1 MGLGT
6 IAKGLGAWGLG
17 AATGLAAF
25 SVKKLQTNDQ
35 DNAVLAIP
43 RNHNFPWRWYP
54 SYKNMPDLK
63 KHHNIMAQVLSTPLY
78 ADLYKLSTPNGFTID
93 HVIQTGVDNPGHPHI
108 LTVGAVA
115 GDEETYEVFAPLL
128 DQIIELRHNGYC
140 PEDKHPTTLPSKDE
154 EDDFFAKINGG
165 AFDETYVL
173 SVRCRTGRNVRGL
186 SLPPMCSRAE
196 RREVEEVVTR
206 ALHNRKLD
214 CEFRGRYYKMPE
226 MSEEL
231 QQQLIDEH
239 YLFDKPVS
247 PLLTSA
253 GMARDWPDARGIFHN
268 HKKTFIVWI
277 NEEDHMRVIS
287 MQKGGNLK
295 EVFERWCRG
304 LRNIEKNVLD
314 DGWEYQYNDHLGYIA
329 TCPSNLGTGMRA
341 GVHIRLPYLSQHC
354 KFDDLLEKLR
364 LQKRGVG
371 GVDSPQTGCIYDI
384 SNVDRLGKSELT
396 LIQLVIDGVNEL
408 VDCEKALENGQ
419 DISPRIM
426 GMAAKN

>member
-1 MGLGT
+1 MRKPTKSSRLCST
-6 IAKGLGAWGLG
+6 KSSSSDTTVIAPK
-17 AATGLAAF
+17 
-25 SVKKLQTNDQ
+25 TN
-35 DNAVLAIP
+35 I
-43 RNHNFPWRWYP
+43 RR
-54 SYKNMPDLK
+54 
-63 KHHNIMAQVLSTPLY
+63 LY
-78 ADLYKLSTPNGFTID
+78 QAKT
-93 HVIQTGVDNPGHPHI
+93 
-108 LTVGAVA
+108 
-115 GDEETYEVFAPLL
+115 
-128 DQIIELRHNGYC
+128 R
-140 PEDKHPTTLPSKDE
+140 KTT
-154 EDDFFAKINGG
+154 FFAKIKGG
-165 AFDETYVL
+165 VFDETYVL

-206 ALHNRKLD
+206 ASHNRKLD
-214 CEFRGRYYKMPE
+214 CEFRGRYFKMPE
-226 MSEEL
+226 MSEEF

-247 PLLTSA
+247 PLLTSS

-287 MQKGGNLK
+287 MQKGGNIK

-314 DGWEYQYNDHLGYIA
+314 DGWEYQYNDHLGYIS

-371 GVDSPQTGCIYDI
+371 GVDSPQTGCIFSSTESTNSSSAKRRWRTAKTFLRASWDW
-384 SNVDRLGKSELT
+384 RRRAEKSLSDPKMKGGGEF
-396 LIQLVIDGVNEL
+396 V
-408 VDCEKALENGQ
+408 EKEEV
-419 DISPRIM
+419 
-426 GMAAKN
+426 